1 MTKKLRDRDWRD
13 LSAYLDGQ
21 LSSRT
26 QARLEKE
33 LAESEELRTALEDL
47 RRVRVLLR
55 SQPRLRAPR
64 NFTLSPQLAGISER
78 RQPARQLSPVF
89 GWVSALASVLLILV
103 VAGELLMGGA
113 QPASAPMLADSQ
125 PKSAQAEIAAAPT
138 EYPAEAPAEAAPA
151 ASVVQEQ
158 ATVITDQR
166 SLAQQPT
173 EVGAM
178 EYPAPMALES
188 GSGAYPPPAEPA
200 TNVQAF
206 QATQAP
212 AATPA
217 PTQEA
222 LAVAES
228 ESASAEE
235 PALGSVESEEG
246 GAQVQQPFWSNW
258 RVAQGGLLLL
268 AIISGVIAFILRRG
282 RAS

>member
-1 MTKKLRDRDWRD
+1 MTKKLKDRDWRD

-26 QARLEKE
+26 QARLENE
-33 LAESEELRTALEDL
+33 LAASEEMRAALEDL
-47 RRVRVLLR
+47 RQVRVVLR

-78 RQPARQLSPVF
+78 RMPAWQLSPVF
-89 GWVSALASVLLILV
+89 GFVSALASVLLILV
-103 VAGELLMGGA
+103 FAGEYLLGA
-113 QPASAPMLADSQ
+113 APASAPMPAELQA
-125 PKSAQAEIAAAPT
+125 KSAEVEMVAAPT
-138 EYPAEAPAEAAPA
+138 LISPVEAPALSAA
-151 ASVVQEQ
+151 QEQ
-158 ATVITDQR
+158 APAVNDQR
-166 SLAQQPT
+166 SMATQATQVAP
-173 EVGAM
+173 VAGAM

-206 QATQAP
+206 QATQMPAP
-212 AATPA
+212 TPA

-228 ESASAEE
+228 ESASPEE
-235 PALGSVESEEG
+235 PALRSVEPQDVG
-246 GAQVQQPFWSNW
+246 TQVPPPFWSNW
-258 RVAQGGLLLL
+258 RIAQGGLLLL
-268 AIISGVIAFILRRG
+268 AIISGVIALILRRG

>member
-1 MTKKLRDRDWRD
+1 MTKKLKDRDWRD

-26 QARLEKE
+26 QARLENE
-33 LAESEELRTALEDL
+33 LAASEEMRAALEDL
-47 RRVRVLLR
+47 RQVRVVLR

-78 RQPARQLSPVF
+78 RMPAWQLSPVF
-89 GWVSALASVLLILV
+89 GFVSALASVLLILV
-103 VAGELLMGGA
+103 FAGEYLLGA
-113 QPASAPMLADSQ
+113 APASAPMPAELQA
-125 PKSAQAEIAAAPT
+125 KSAEVEMVAAPT
-138 EYPAEAPAEAAPA
+138 LISPVEAPALSAA
-151 ASVVQEQ
+151 QEQ
-158 ATVITDQR
+158 APAVNDQR
-166 SLAQQPT
+166 SMATQATQAAP
-173 EVGAM
+173 VAGAM

-206 QATQAP
+206 QATQMPAP
-212 AATPA
+212 TPV

-228 ESASAEE
+228 ESASPED
-235 PALGSVESEEG
+235 PALRSVEPQDVG
-246 GAQVQQPFWSNW
+246 TQVPPPFWSNW

-268 AIISGVIAFILRRG
+268 AIISGVIALILRRG